1 MATLVITYQAD
12 GAPAA
17 TLMIPVS
24 LSLGS
29 SSDERNAGRHYVLLV
44 SADDERDT
52 LEQAVVS
59 ASRGRYE
66 FAFDEVEAGEYFLV
80 AGSDM
85 DNNGLICENGEACA
99 EYPVNGLPE
108 KIVIGEEPVGGV
120 RLSTS
125 FRRPTITSLGLPR
138 VGFEGYRLRSGP
150 KSATWRVPV
159 DLPFYAATTLCTRAQ
174 SDHRLCDQSLGDR

>member
-1 MATLVITYQAD
+1 
-12 GAPAA
+12 
-17 TLMIPVS
+17 
-24 LSLGS
+24 
-29 SSDERNAGRHYVLLV
+29 
-44 SADDERDT
+44 
-52 LEQAVVS
+52 
-59 ASRGRYE
+59 
-66 FAFDEVEAGEYFLV
+66 
-80 AGSDM
+80 M

-150 KSATWRVPV
+150 KSKTGGEPIRNVEN
-159 DLPFYAATTLCTRAQ
+159 TR
-174 SDHRLCDQSLGDR
+174 